1 MGLNISARVVERLKA
16 NPGDRFKAREI
27 AQWIFENY
35 PAECEEKKRNSKSLQ
50 TDADLLQQLVA
61 EIGANRP
68 LIQKRSPQVRT
79 TAERPRRYFWSEAT
93 DEAAVAEAEGITV
106 PQANAPTAEPEREHD
121 LYPKLTRFL
130 SAEWGL
136 FSKRI
141 DEKTAS
147 NKNGPKGNQ
156 WLYPDLVAM
165 EDLTRDLEREVRDWL
180 STAGAKKVRLW
191 AFEVKLLLNRS
202 NVREAFFQTVSNS
215 SWANFGYLVAADIQ
229 GEETIREL
237 RMLAALHGVGVILL
251 DSSSPED
258 ASEVLIPARERVEI
272 DWANANRLAAENKD
286 FMGVVKLV
294 RQFHQTG
301 DPRAR
306 DWDQA

>member
-1 MGLNISARVVERLKA
+1 MGLNISTRVVECLRERPTERL
-16 NPGDRFKAREI
+16 KAREI
-27 AQWIFENY
+27 AEWIVHEF
-35 PAECEEKKRNSKSLQ
+35 PAECEEKKLNSKFVR
-50 TDADLLQQLVA
+50 TDAELLQQLVA

-68 LIQKRSPQVRT
+68 LIQRKWPQVRT
-79 TAERPRRYFWSEAT
+79 SAERPRRYFWSDAT
-93 DEAAVAEAEGITV
+93 EEAAVAEAEGAGEQPADAVRVVT
-106 PQANAPTAEPEREHD
+106 QREHD

-130 SAEWGL
+130 AAEWSL
-136 FSKRI
+136 YSKRI
-141 DEKTAS
+141 DEKTAA
-147 NKNGPKGNQ
+147 NRNGPRGNQ

-165 EDLTRDLEREVRDWL
+165 EDLTHNLEREVRDWL
-180 STAGAKKVRLW
+180 SSAGAKKVRLW

-229 GEETIREL
+229 GDETITEL

-251 DSSSPED
+251 DAESPED
-258 ASEVLIPARERVEI
+258 ESEVLIPARERSDI

-286 FMGVVKLV
+286 FMGVVRLI

-301 DPRAR
+301 DPRPK
-306 DWDQA
+306 DWDHP

>member
-1 MGLNISARVVERLKA
+1 MGLSISTRVGECLRARPEERLKA
-16 NPGDRFKAREI
+16 REV
-27 AQWIFENY
+27 AEWIFSTY
-35 PAECEEKKRNSKSLQ
+35 PTECQEKKLASKFLKS
-50 TDADLLQQLVA
+50 DADLLQQLVA

-68 LIQKRSPQVRT
+68 LIQKKWPQVRT
-79 TAERPRRYFWSEAT
+79 TAERPRRYFWSEASE
-93 DEAAVAEAEGITV
+93 EAAVAEAEGASVQPTQ
-106 PQANAPTAEPEREHD
+106 PAPLQTRREHD

-130 SAEWGL
+130 AAEWSL
-136 FSKRI
+136 YSKRI

-147 NKNGPKGNQ
+147 NRTGPRGNQ

-165 EDLTRDLEREVRDWL
+165 EDLTHDLEQEVRDWL
-180 STAGAKKVRLW
+180 SSAGAKKVRLW

-229 GEETIREL
+229 GDETVREL

-251 DSSSPED
+251 DAESPED
-258 ASEVLIPARERVEI
+258 ESEVLIPARERSDV

-286 FMGVVKLV
+286 FMSVVKLV

-301 DPRAR
+301 DPRPK
-306 DWDQA
+306 DWDQP